1 MTMRTPPR
9 LACFLLRLRLSKAH
23 YECIAGDLFE
33 EFHKERR
40 SDSWFWRQTLSALS
54 PSFHALDHLEPK
66 GANPMTFF
74 SDLRQDVRYSVR
86 TLHKNPGFAI
96 VAVLALA
103 LGIGVNTGIFTILNA
118 VALRPLPVAD
128 SGRVMSVYQSFR
140 GKFGRNVRNSISYFS
155 YPEYLNYRDNN
166 HVFSGLAVSTDAS
179 ASLGGA
185 NPQRIEGQIVSC
197 NFFAVLGRPP
207 VVGRE
212 FTAEECLKPDAAP
225 VAILSHAFWTA
236 QFHADP
242 HAIGS
247 TILLNRR
254 AFTVIG
260 IGPPDFAGTGVTS
273 SSYWA
278 PIVMQSTLM
287 PGSDMFPDA
296 KSTWSWLEM
305 LGRLK
310 PGVSTT
316 RARADLAVIAGRID
330 QSYPGR
336 TTTLTVDT
344 ATYLGEPGARAA
356 VLAGSAVALLAV
368 GLVLLIAC
376 ANVANLLLARA
387 AARQKE
393 IAIRLSAG
401 ASRGRLV
408 RQLLTES
415 ILISLTGGALGSVL
429 AFWTFESIY
438 KIILSNLPAF
448 SPPIALNL
456 TPDLRVLGYA
466 VAISAVTGILFG
478 LLPALQATRPDLVSA
493 LKEEGSGFASHLSR
507 GWLRGALVVAQVSV
521 CLVLLIAAGLLAR
534 GLQSAQ
540 NVDPGFST
548 KGVVATSFDL
558 EQQGYDN
565 ARALQFHRQLI
576 DRVSAIPGVDV
587 ASQAVTVPLGGS
599 SYGTMIETEG
609 IAGPQ
614 QVKFNS
620 VSPEFFSLLGI
631 PLVQGRVFTD
641 AEARAPV
648 AVISEATAKR
658 FWPNR
663 SSLGKTFRMG
673 KDKVAFEVIGVAL
686 DIRATDLPHLEKTFF
701 YFPTKLEYQSH
712 MSLLTHTNGNVAA
725 TIKLIRDAAHSL
737 DSNIIVTAKPIEEN
751 LELWRLPSRIL
762 ASLTAALGF
771 LGLLLASVGI
781 YGVVSYA
788 VSSRTREI
796 GIRMTLGANSMEVL
810 TLILKQAMRPVFL
823 GLVIGFAICAAASRL
838 MSLMLYGVSPFDPL
852 TFGGVAL
859 FLTGIALLACYL
871 PARRATRVDPMEALR
886 YE

>member
-1 MTMRTPPR
+1 MRKPPKF
-9 LACFLLRLRLSKAH
+9 ACLLLRLRLSKAH
-23 YECIAGDLFE
+23 YECIVGDLFE
-33 EFHKERR
+33 EFHQERR
-40 SDSWFWRQTLSALS
+40 PNAWFWQQTLSVLAPRFRRIEHFEQTS
-54 PSFHALDHLEPK
+54 QGGNS
-66 GANPMTFF
+66 MTLF
-74 SDLRQDVRYSVR
+74 SDCWQDVRYSIR
-86 TLHKNPGFAI
+86 TLRKNPSFAV
-96 VAVLALA
+96 VAISALA
-103 LGIGVNTGIFTILNA
+103 LGIGVNTGIFTLLNA
-118 VALRPLPVAD
+118 IALRPLPVAD

-140 GKFGRNVRNSISYFS
+140 GKISRNTYGSINYFS

-166 HVFSGLAVSTDAS
+166 HVLSGLAVSANAP
-179 ASLGGA
+179 ASLGGLDA
-185 NPQRIEGQIVSC
+185 RRIEGQIVSC
-197 NFFAVLGRPP
+197 NFFTVLGRPP
-207 VVGRE
+207 VLGRE
-212 FTAEECLKPDAAP
+212 FSADECSKPDGAP

-242 HAIGS
+242 QVIGS

-260 IGPPDFAGTGVTS
+260 VAPPDFAGTGMTL

-278 PIVMQSTLM
+278 PLVMQSTLM
-287 PGSDMFPDA
+287 PGTSLLPDPG
-296 KSTWSWLEM
+296 TSWLEM
-305 LGRLK
+305 IGRLK
-310 PGVSTT
+310 PGVSAT

-336 TTTLTVDT
+336 TTTLAVDT
-344 ATYLGEPGARAA
+344 ATFLGEPEARTII
-356 VLAGSAVALLAV
+356 LAGGAVALLAV

-401 ASRGRLV
+401 ASRSRLV

-415 ILISLTGGALGSVL
+415 ILISLTGGALGSLL
-429 AFWTFESIY
+429 AFWTFESLY
-438 KIILSNLPAF
+438 KIVLSNLPADA
-448 SPPIALNL
+448 PPIALNL

-478 LLPALQATRPDLVSA
+478 LLPALQATRPDLLSA
-493 LKEEGSGFASHLSR
+493 LKEEGSGFAGHLSR

-540 NVDPGFST
+540 TVDPGFAM
-548 KGVVATSFDL
+548 KGVIVTYFDL

-565 ARALQFHRQLI
+565 AHALQFHRQLME
-576 DRVSAIPGVDV
+576 RVSAIPGIDM

-599 SYGTMIETEG
+599 SYGTRIETDG

-614 QVKFNS
+614 QIKFNS

-631 PLVQGRVFTD
+631 PLVEGRVFTE
-641 AEARAPV
+641 AEARANAPV
-648 AVISEATAKR
+648 AVISLATAKQ

-663 SSLGKTFRMG
+663 DPLGKTFRLG
-673 KDKVAFEVIGVAL
+673 KEKNSFEVIGVAR
-686 DIRATDLPHLEKTFF
+686 DIRATDLPHLEKNFF

-712 MSLLTHTNGNVAA
+712 MSLLSHTNGNIAA
-725 TIKLIRDAAHSL
+725 TAKLIRDAAHSL
-737 DSNIIVTAKPIEEN
+737 DPNIIVIAKPLEERIEVW
-751 LELWRLPSRIL
+751 LLLSRIL
-762 ASLTAALGF
+762 ASLAAALGF

-788 VSSRTREI
+788 VSGRIREI
-796 GIRMTLGANSMEVL
+796 GIRMTLGAESGGIL
-810 TLILKQAMRPVFL
+810 SLILKQGMRPVMW
-823 GLVIGFAICAAASRL
+823 GLVIGFAICAGASRF
-838 MSLMLYGVSPFDPL
+838 MSVMLYGISPFDPL

-859 FLTGIALLACYL
+859 FLSAIAFLACYV
-871 PARRATRVDPMEALR
+871 PARRATMVDPMVALR